1 MPGFDFRAAN
11 IQTRQIIATGSFDE
25 SGIAP
30 SQLAIY
36 PIEAQGTPSNQGEI
50 SPDLNQHLLSS
61 DVFMY
66 VSGGIGGKNG
76 SGKDITVFGGDVHIS
91 GNFSVAG
98 TGGGGGGG
106 SAYSGSF
113 PFRPV
118 AADFDTP
125 IITGTISGGVSVT
138 DASGSVFGVVFD
150 YVQIVATDPQAGSFV
165 QIPITMP
172 VTPLPD
178 NFGVNLTFFTGA
190 PAADNFQSGL
200 AFVDSTGNRFWEI
213 FHSVEVS
220 SSTRP
225 VIKVLEI
232 DTGVIGASWNFPD
245 IGSMSNAVDIEAT
258 ITKIAPFAAIPQVQ
272 FDITGRSFT
281 VHSASVTSKA
291 AAFNRTT
298 GSISAGWL
306 GEDFVGAQIVL
317 VFPST
322 MSGAVPFFSAIEFVP
337 TVRDLY

>member
-1 MPGFDFRAAN
+1 MVGC
-11 IQTRQIIATGSFDE
+11 
-25 SGIAP
+25 SGW
-30 SQLAIY
+30 
-36 PIEAQGTPSNQGEI
+36 G
-50 SPDLNQHLLSS
+50 
-61 DVFMY
+61 
-66 VSGGIGGKNG
+66 G
-76 SGKDITVFGGDVHIS
+76 SG
-91 GNFSVAG
+91 
-98 TGGGGGGG
+98 
-106 SAYSGSF
+106 F

-225 VIKVLEI
+225 VIRVLEI

-245 IGSMSNAVDIEAT
+245 TGSMSNAVDIEAT

-291 AAFNRTT
+291 TTFNKTT

-317 VFPST
+317 MFPNT
-322 MSGAVPFFSAIEFVP
+322 ISGAVPFFSAIEFVP